1 MAEAAGIV
9 KHILVEL
16 IVEAIDETVV
26 CIFVCACAI
35 SILTLTP
42 VVLNAAMDQ
51 VKVGLYVT
59 DPHTDAILY
68 MNKFMKDVFKLE
80 HPEGKICWQVL
91 QSGMNGRCPF
101 CPVDRLMADAN
112 QNQVF
117 RWEERNT
124 LTWRIYD
131 NSDSLM
137 RWTDGSLVHLQQSVD
152 ITDSLR
158 LHKEANYDELTGLLN
173 RRAGK
178 AALADALVRL
188 DTFRPRGRR
197 QSPRAFRRRSGG

>member
-1 MAEAAGIV
+1 
-9 KHILVEL
+9 
-16 IVEAIDETVV
+16 
-26 CIFVCACAI
+26 
-35 SILTLTP
+35 
-42 VVLNAAMDQ
+42 MDQ

-59 DPHTDAILY
+59 GSPHDAILY
-68 MNKFMKDVFKLE
+68 MNKRRRMFLSWNI
-80 HPEGKICWQVL
+80 PRGRSAGRCCKIR
-91 QSGMNGRCPF
+91 MNGAPCSALWTGLS
-101 CPVDRLMADAN
+101 VADAN

-188 DTFRPRGRR
+188 DREESSLIVGMFDLDRL
-197 QSPRAFRRRSGG
+197 

>member
-1 MAEAAGIV
+1 
-9 KHILVEL
+9 
-16 IVEAIDETVV
+16 
-26 CIFVCACAI
+26 
-35 SILTLTP
+35 
-42 VVLNAAMDQ
+42 
-51 VKVGLYVT
+51 
-59 DPHTDAILY
+59 
-68 MNKFMKDVFKLE
+68 
-80 HPEGKICWQVL
+80 
-91 QSGMNGRCPF
+91 MNGRCPF

-188 DTFRPRGRR
+188 DREESSLIVGMFDLDRLKEVNDVYGHGEGDRALRTIAQEMAAELARAGHVLPAQRGRVR
-197 QSPRAFRRRSGG
+197 RPVPQYQPPRRGRAGGGRAGTAEGTAGNSLASPIRWSLVSAVSR

>member
-1 MAEAAGIV
+1 
-9 KHILVEL
+9 
-16 IVEAIDETVV
+16 
-26 CIFVCACAI
+26 
-35 SILTLTP
+35 
-42 VVLNAAMDQ
+42 
-51 VKVGLYVT
+51 
-59 DPHTDAILY
+59 
-68 MNKFMKDVFKLE
+68 
-80 HPEGKICWQVL
+80 
-91 QSGMNGRCPF
+91 
-101 CPVDRLMADAN
+101 MADAN

-173 RRAGK
+173 RRAGEGR
-178 AALADALVRL
+178 ACQRAGTPRQGRIFLDRGDVR
-188 DTFRPRGRR
+188 FG
-197 QSPRAFRRRSGG
+197 QAQGSQ

>member
-1 MAEAAGIV
+1 
-9 KHILVEL
+9 
-16 IVEAIDETVV
+16 
-26 CIFVCACAI
+26 
-35 SILTLTP
+35 
-42 VVLNAAMDQ
+42 MDQ
-51 VKVGLYVT
+51 VKVGWYVT

-158 LHKEANYDELTGLLN
+158 LHKEANYDELTGLLH
-173 RRAGK
+173 
-178 AALADALVRL
+178 LSLIHI
-188 DTFRPRGRR
+188 
-197 QSPRAFRRRSGG
+197 